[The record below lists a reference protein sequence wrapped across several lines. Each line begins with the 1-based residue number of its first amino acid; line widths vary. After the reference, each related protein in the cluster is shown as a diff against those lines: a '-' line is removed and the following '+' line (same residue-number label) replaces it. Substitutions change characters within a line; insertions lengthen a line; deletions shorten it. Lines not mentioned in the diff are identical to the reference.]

1 MRGREGG
8 RAART
13 CRTAA
18 APAEPAGLW
27 RPTKRTSDDGV
38 FRKLWSL
45 KWRRPSTSSTRSAP
59 SSTSSGAHWPGG
71 YPQPLRTQ
79 HATHSLPGKGGM
91 HHTINTADAAC
102 TLRRALCPSEAVR
115 CAPVFRTRE
124 RARQSQARPRRSNLK
139 RTQTLAGGRAE
150 GRVLEYSRRVLEYS
164 RRAGGRAGGA
174 PAAVLVA

>member
-1 MRGREGG
+1 MAQAEHKLDAQRAEFDEQRRALARGVPP
-8 RAART
+8 
-13 CRTAA
+13 A
-18 APAEPAGLW
+18 APHATCNAQPAGKG
-27 RPTKRTSDDGV
+27 R
-38 FRKLWSL
+38 
-45 KWRRPSTSSTRSAP
+45 
-59 SSTSSGAHWPGG
+59 
-71 YPQPLRTQ
+71 
-79 HATHSLPGKGGM
+79 GGM